1 MLCKYCFIYFLE
13 NMKLRKILEIL
24 KSKEQRWILIVAV
37 ITAIALAIALPT
49 GYIKIVEVVFN
60 FLVNITPFELLSF
73 IPLTLLLVSVIFKFK
88 LSLTLINLCSYLSKK
103 MVISL
108 NCMVGFCLALLVV
121 NLGFNHISDALF
133 FAIVGFTTYLI
144 AIASHWII
152 LDLETQSN
160 ELIS

>member
-1 MLCKYCFIYFLE
+1 M
-13 NMKLRKILEIL
+13 RKILELL

-37 ITAIALAIALPT
+37 ITGIALSIALPT

-60 FLVNITPFELLSF
+60 LLVSITPFELLSF

-88 LSLTLINLCSYLSKK
+88 LSLTLINLFSYLSKK
-103 MVISL
+103 IVISL
-108 NCMVGFCLALLVV
+108 NCMVGFCLALLVA
-121 NLGFNHISDALF
+121 NLGFNHIQDALF
-133 FAIVGFTTYLI
+133 FAIIGFTTYLI

-160 ELIS
+160 DLIS